1 MIKKQQVK
9 DTFLNIVNDGRP
21 VKVKLSDHT
30 SPSQAMERL
39 TDDDLKKFNVLG
51 LFNGISA
58 NDYTVKMSMLWT
70 SLFWKIGEQILI
82 VGNYNTPFH
91 QFYKELEIGGDIEE
105 VAPRIKDGLDR
116 NSLSNSAL
124 FTNYVTQYDS
134 FYHRLNQFKVFASTY
149 DQYEIQRISNSWSNL
164 TNMLNAELENIIKS
178 SSVYLNNLSKEAFAT
193 QYLSGGMDIVEL
205 EPMSSEFNIKK
216 NAVLINTIIDDMTLE
231 ASDKYI
237 PFNKNT
243 NVGASKIVDLATSDI
258 YLVATSELLNNIEFM
273 TTLNTYFQ
281 GTSEN
286 DKFKLNTIKISSIPS
301 SISPNIEVTP
311 GYTPL
316 TGASAKKKVL
326 GFLIEENGM
335 IFREKSIGT
344 FNFDNAATL
353 KTSIFRHLDALAN
366 ISDRRKVCAIVE
378 K

>member
-1 MIKKQQVK
+1 MINKQQVK
-9 DTFLNIVNDGRP
+9 DTFLNLVNEGRP

-30 SPSQAMERL
+30 TPSQAMERL

-205 EPMSSEFNIKK
+205 EAMTSEFNIKK

-258 YLVATSELLNNIEFM
+258 YLIATSELLK
-273 TTLNTYFQ
+273 Q
-281 GTSEN
+281 
-286 DKFKLNTIKISSIPS
+286 
-301 SISPNIEVTP
+301 
-311 GYTPL
+311 
-316 TGASAKKKVL
+316 
-326 GFLIEENGM
+326 
-335 IFREKSIGT
+335 
-344 FNFDNAATL
+344 
-353 KTSIFRHLDALAN
+353 H
-366 ISDRRKVCAIVE
+366 
-378 K
+378 